1 MSIDRRLITPAAATT
16 TAVTAAAAATVTAAA
31 ATAASTAAATAVT
44 AAAAATTVFTGLG
57 FINSQTPSVVL
68 LIVKPLDGRLSLSL
82 GVHLDEPEPF
92 ASARCAVLNHL
103 RALHGAE
110 LREQL
115 LQSGVTHTVG
125 QISDIQLLAHR

>member
-1 MSIDRRLITPAAATT
+1 MLTGKRLIAPAATT
-16 TAVTAAAAATVTAAA
+16 TAVTAATAATVTTAAA
-31 ATAASTAAATAVT
+31 ATAASTAAAAT
-44 AAAAATTVFTGLG
+44 TTVFTGLG
-57 FINSQTPSVVL
+57 FIDSQAPSIVL

>member
-1 MSIDRRLITPAAATT
+1 
-16 TAVTAAAAATVTAAA
+16 
-31 ATAASTAAATAVT
+31 
-44 AAAAATTVFTGLG
+44 
-57 FINSQTPSVVL
+57 VL

-92 ASARCAVLNHL
+92 ASARRAVLNDL

-115 LQSGVTHTVG
+115 LQSGVTNTVG
-125 QISDIQLLAHR
+125 QITDIQLLAHR

>member
-1 MSIDRRLITPAAATT
+1 MSIDRRLIAPAAATT

-31 ATAASTAAATAVT
+31 ATAASTAAATTVT
-44 AAAAATTVFTGLG
+44 AAATATTVFTGLG